1 MWEHPGK
8 ILLERNCVNQ
18 PSFNVVTIESLLSED
33 IYFSPNHH
41 ILFKK
46 HHCYIF
52 VHHCN
57 SIVILY
63 NTHHC
68 VLYSITIISLGIQG
82 QYIMEIQDITC
93 WVDSVVK
100 CENILVRY
108 YWNGTVSINLHSMWL
123 LLRVFSQRI
132 SISLPTIISCSKS
145 TIAIYLCIIV
155 TV

>member
-57 SIVILY
+57 SIVII
-63 NTHHC
+63 H
-68 VLYSITIISLGIQG
+68 IIV
-82 QYIMEIQDITC
+82 YI
-93 WVDSVVK
+93 SVGVGEK
-100 CENILVRY
+100 
-108 YWNGTVSINLHSMWL
+108 TVSRS
-123 LLRVFSQRI
+123 FSFKA
-132 SISLPTIISCSKS
+132 SE
-145 TIAIYLCIIV
+145 
-155 TV
+155 